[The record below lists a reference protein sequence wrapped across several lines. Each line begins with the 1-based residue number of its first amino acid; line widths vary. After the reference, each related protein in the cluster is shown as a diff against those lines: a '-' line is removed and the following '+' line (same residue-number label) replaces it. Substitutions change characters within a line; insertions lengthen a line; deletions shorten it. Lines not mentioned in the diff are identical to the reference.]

1 MAGADGTEGLLRAL
15 APHALAVVVRRYGH
29 FADAEDAVQE
39 ALLAATESWPG
50 AGVPEHPLGWL
61 VRVASRRMADAFRR
75 DEARRRRED
84 VAASWSSRAPDPAA
98 GRDDTLALFFM
109 CCHPSLPPAGAVA
122 LTLRAVGGLTTKEIA
137 TAFLVPE
144 ATMAQRISRAKRS
157 VAESGEPF
165 APPGPDSWSTRLA
178 LVLRVVYLIFNEG
191 YASSGGPNLGRNDLA
206 TEALRLGR
214 LLRDLLPDE
223 AEVSALL
230 ALMLLHEARQR
241 GAHRA
246 RRRAG
251 ALRRPGPF
259 AMGSCARRRGHHTR
273 RDGPQPGPDG

>member
-1 MAGADGTEGLLRAL
+1 MT
-15 APHALAVVVRRYGH
+15 P
-29 FADAEDAVQE
+29 
-39 ALLAATESWPG
+39 
-50 AGVPEHPLGWL
+50 
-61 VRVASRRMADAFRR
+61 SR
-75 DEARRRRED
+75 
-84 VAASWSSRAPDPAA
+84 S
-98 GRDDTLALFFM
+98 FFM

-165 APPGPDSWSTRLA
+165 SPPGPDSWSARLG

-191 YASSGGPNLGRNDLA
+191 YASSGGPDLGRNDLA

-230 ALMLLHEARQR
+230 ALMLLHEARR
-241 GAHRA
+241 PA
-246 RRRAG
+246 RTGPDG
-251 ALRRPGPF
+251 ALVPLEAAGPF
-259 AMGSCARRRGHHTR
+259 ALGSRPRRRGHRTR
-273 RDGPQPGPDG
+273 RDGPRPGRDGRVRRAGRGGGAA